1 MNKKK
6 KRTGLGLLILLLL
19 LLLSLMGFA
28 LGKYSK
34 TLNNPGNVT
43 FSARLADTMTLLEHQ
58 AVRQTDGTY
67 ELDMTKTVTSN
78 IYILIPGVDIPKDPH
93 ITISGRTSIP
103 AYLFIEVDSTLDT
116 DTQVYKIDT
125 DKWELLPQ
133 SGTKKVYYYKSDVTD
148 GTIYILKDHPGT
160 GKQIEIKQA
169 VLSDAEKDVLSIH
182 ALLMEKVGEKTPLDT
197 YNNN

>member
-6 KRTGLGLLILLLL
+6 KRTRLGLLILLL

-43 FSARLADTMTLLEHQ
+43 FSTRLADTMTLLEHQ

-103 AYLFIEVDSTLDT
+103 AYLFIEVESTLDT

-125 DKWELLPQ
+125 DKWELLIQ
-133 SGTKKVYYYKSDVTD
+133 SGTKKVYYYKSDITD

-169 VLSDAEKDVLSIH
+169 VLSDAEIDVLSIS
-182 ALLMEKVGEKTPLDT
+182 ARLMEKVGEKTPLDT

>member
-6 KRTGLGLLILLLL
+6 KRTRLGLLILLLL

-78 IYILIPGVDIPKDPH
+78 TYFLIPGVDIPKDPH

-103 AYLFIEVDSTLDT
+103 AFLFIEVASTLDT

-125 DKWELLPQ
+125 DKWELIQ
-133 SGTKKVYYYKSDVTD
+133 SGTKEVYYYKSDVTD

-169 VLSDAEKDVLSIH
+169 VLSDAETDVLSIR
-182 ALLMEKVGEKTPLDT
+182 ALLMEKVGENTPQDT

>member
-6 KRTGLGLLILLLL
+6 KRTRLGLLILLL

-34 TLNNPGNVT
+34 TLNNTGNVT
-43 FSARLADTMTLLEHQ
+43 FSTRLADTMTLLEHQ

-78 IYILIPGVDIPKDPH
+78 TYFLIPGVDIPKDPH

-103 AYLFIEVDSTLDT
+103 AFLFIEVASTLDT

-125 DKWELLPQ
+125 DKWELIQ
-133 SGTKKVYYYKSDVTD
+133 SGTKEVYYYKSDVTD

-169 VLSDAEKDVLSIH
+169 VLSDAETDVLSIR
-182 ALLMEKVGEKTPLDT
+182 ALLMEKVGENTPQDT